1 VLVRVNPFHQLGLSN
16 LAFKNIFPTL
26 KMESISSH
34 PFLALLDF
42 QAEFFLRVPLFSSAQ
57 QAYYG
62 ARIIV
67 CTSASPGPDH

>member
-16 LAFKNIFPTL
+16 LAFKNTLPTL
-26 KMESISSH
+26 KVESISSH
-34 PFLALLDF
+34 SFLALLDSG
-42 QAEFFLRVPLFSSAQ
+42 AKFFLGVPLFSLAQ